1 MGAALEA
8 SGRDIVYSCSWPAYI
23 NASESEKPYGEMIMD
38 GCNLWRNWHDIQ
50 CYPPPS
56 GKGAFLQI
64 LDYFGDASSVLA
76 PLAGPGHWHDPDMLI
91 IGNGCIS
98 AAEERTQMAI
108 WSVLAAPLIMGND
121 PRSIPAPSLSI
132 LTNAF
137 AIAVDQDPLGQM
149 GVRLETSS
157 ASPLQ
162 RWVRVLANGDV
173 AVALLNRDGG
183 PSADITLQFADVSL
197 QSPVTVFDIWAKRSL
212 GTFESNFTAAAV
224 GLLDT
229 AFLRL
234 TGSGNAVEA
243 TH

>member
-1 MGAALEA
+1 
-8 SGRDIVYSCSWPAYI
+8 
-23 NASESEKPYGEMIMD
+23 
-38 GCNLWRNWHDIQ
+38 
-50 CYPPPS
+50 
-56 GKGAFLQI
+56 
-64 LDYFGDASSVLA
+64 
-76 PLAGPGHWHDPDMLI
+76 MLI

-212 GTFESNFTAAAV
+212 GTFESNFPAAAV

-229 AFLRL
+229 SFLRL